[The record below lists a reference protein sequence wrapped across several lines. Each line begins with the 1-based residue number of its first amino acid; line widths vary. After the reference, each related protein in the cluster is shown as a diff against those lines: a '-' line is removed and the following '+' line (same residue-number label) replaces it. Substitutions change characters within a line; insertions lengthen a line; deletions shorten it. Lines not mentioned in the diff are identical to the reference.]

1 MKDFRVLRFLD
12 KLKPVFEKL
21 GVDYKIMRKILQMKL
36 LMDGRRVPTV
46 FAGNNKN
53 KDDDG
58 NKFLKSLWI
67 YILMGL
73 ILIPFVIMKSNYIY
87 QMSIVFVIIMF
98 FVMTSL
104 ISDFSSVILDIR
116 DKNIIGTK
124 PVDPKTL
131 RLAKTIHISIYMF
144 YLTASLVGP
153 ALLVSLYSQGIEFFI
168 LFLISI
174 ILLDMFIIV
183 LTSLVYFLIL
193 RFFDGEKLKDIINYI
208 QIILT
213 IVISIGYQLLA
224 RLFSIVDLKI
234 QFTPKWWQYF
244 IAPIW
249 FSAPFQIV
257 KKSEVNSY
265 YVTFTIMAIVIPIIS
280 IVVYTKLMS
289 VFEKN
294 LQKLNNNYENNKKD
308 KRKPVELLS
317 KILCRSKEE
326 RIFFRFASDMMK
338 NEREFKLKVYPSLG
352 FSIVFPFIFLF
363 QQFAISSIKEVS
375 QGKSYFFIYF
385 SGLMLSTIM
394 LMIGYSERY
403 KGAWIYKSLPIN
415 NVAHVFKGT
424 IKAFITKLFFP
435 VFLFQSIIFIAIFG
449 VRIVPDIL
457 VAFLNMMIFNTLC
470 FMASKKSL
478 PFSQA
483 FGSAQ
488 QTNGFI
494 NFMLTIVLGILG
506 VIHYKIANISYGVYV
521 YLFLSFIVNFV
532 LWKIA
537 FNANNKQVKY
547 FRGLDKN
554 M

>member
-1 MKDFRVLRFLD
+1 MKDFKIFRFLD
-12 KLKPVFEKL
+12 KLKPIFEKL
-21 GVDYKIMRKILQMKL
+21 GVDYRVMRKILQMKL

-46 FAGNNKN
+46 FASNNKN
-53 KDDDG
+53 EEDDG

-73 ILIPFVIMKSNYIY
+73 TLIPFVVMKNNYIY
-87 QMSIVFVIIMF
+87 QMSIVFVIVMF

-104 ISDFSSVILDIR
+104 ISDFSSVLLDIR

-144 YLTASLVGP
+144 YITAALVGP
-153 ALLVSLYSQGIEFFI
+153 ALLVSLYSQGI
-168 LFLISI
+168 LFSIIFLFSI
-174 ILLDMFIIV
+174 ILLDLFIIV

-213 IVISIGYQLLA
+213 IVLSIGYQLLG

-249 FSAPFQIV
+249 FSAPFQMI

-265 YVTFTIMAIVIPIIS
+265 YITFTIMAIVIPIVS
-280 IVVYTKLMS
+280 IIVYTKLMA
-289 VFEKN
+289 VFERN
-294 LQKLNNNYENNKKD
+294 LQKLNNNYENNKKA
-308 KRKPVELLS
+308 KRKPIELLS
-317 KILCRSKEE
+317 KILCRNKDE

-352 FSIVFPFIFLF
+352 FSIAFPFIFLF
-363 QQFAISSIKEVS
+363 QEFTRSGIKEVS

-385 SGLMLSTIM
+385 SGMMVSTIM
-394 LMIGYSERY
+394 LMIRYSERY
-403 KGAWIYKSLPIN
+403 KGAWIYRALPIN
-415 NVAHVFKGT
+415 NVSHVFKGT
-424 IKAFITKLFFP
+424 IKAFIAKLFFP
-435 VFLFQSIIFIAIFG
+435 IFLFQSIIFIAIFG

-457 VAFLNMMIFNTLC
+457 VAFLNIMIFNMLC
-470 FMASKKSL
+470 FMVSEKSL
-478 PFSQA
+478 PFSQP

-488 QTNGFI
+488 KTNGFI
-494 NFMLTIVLGILG
+494 NLMLSIVLGILG
-506 VIHYKIANISYGVYV
+506 LIHYKIANISHGVYI
-521 YLFLSFIVNFV
+521 YLFLSFVVSFV
-532 LWKIA
+532 IWKVA
-537 FNANNKQVKY
+537 FNVSPKKVVSKSAE
-547 FRGLDKN
+547 L
-554 M
+554 

>member
-1 MKDFRVLRFLD
+1 MNDFKILRFLD
-12 KLKPVFEKL
+12 KLKPVFERL
-21 GVDYKIMRKILQMKL
+21 DVDYKAMRKILQMKL

-53 KDDDG
+53 KEDDDG

-67 YILMGL
+67 YIFMGL
-73 ILIPFVIMKSNYIY
+73 ILIPFVIMKSNYMY
-87 QMSIVFVIIMF
+87 QMSSVFVIVMF

-104 ISDFSSVILDIR
+104 ISDFSSVLLDIR

-124 PVDPKTL
+124 PIDPKSL

-144 YLTASLVGP
+144 YLTAALVGP
-153 ALLVSLYSQGIEFFI
+153 ALLVSLYFQGIKFFI

-183 LTSLVYFLIL
+183 LTSLVYLLIL

-208 QIILT
+208 QIMLT
-213 IVISIGYQLLA
+213 IVISIGYQLLG
-224 RLFSIVDLKI
+224 RLFIIVDLKI

-249 FSAPFQIV
+249 FSAPFQML

-265 YVTFTIMAIVIPIIS
+265 YITFTIMAIVIPIAS
-280 IVVYTKLMS
+280 IIIYTKLMS

-294 LQKLNNNYENNKKD
+294 LQKLNNNHDSNKRA
-308 KRKPVELLS
+308 KRKPVELFS

-363 QQFAISSIKEVS
+363 QQFAMSSIKEVS

-385 SGLMLSTIM
+385 SGIMLSTIM
-394 LMIGYSERY
+394 LMIRYSERY
-403 KGAWIYKSLPIN
+403 KGAWIYKALPIN
-415 NVAHVFKGT
+415 NVSNVFKGT
-424 IKAFITKLFFP
+424 IKAFIAKLFFP
-435 VFLFQSIIFIAIFG
+435 IFIFQSIIFIAIFG

-478 PFSQA
+478 PFSQP
-483 FGSAQ
+483 FGSAE

-494 NFMLTIVLGILG
+494 NLMLTIVLGILG
-506 VIHYKIANISYGVYV
+506 LIHYKIANISYGSYIF
-521 YLFLSFIVNFV
+521 LFVSFIANLV
-532 LWKIA
+532 LWKVA
-537 FNANNKQVKY
+537 FNISTKK
-547 FRGLDKN
+547 DC
-554 M
+554 